1 MHNNY
6 NLVAVDFNPFEGNEI
21 EKIAITNEP
30 QREVWLSCILGGEE
44 ASLAYNE
51 SVSLELKGKFNEKAF
66 EKAVHDL
73 MIRHEGLRAVL
84 SKNGED
90 LIIYK
95 EISFDIVKSEDL
107 SEISL
112 AEKELNLK
120 SFIQDEMGKSF
131 DLYNGPLF
139 RIYLHKLDE
148 DLHYFTIIIHHL
160 IGDGWSLGIILE
172 DLSLFYNAHSTG
184 KQPFLPKAEQISDY
198 ATQQTDFVKTQE
210 YRSTTDFWLNK
221 YKDNVPVINL
231 PLDFNRPALRT
242 YKGKRNDYKLSEDLL
257 SQIQTLSKQ
266 TGSSLVVTLVAVFE
280 VLLFHRTGQKDLVV
294 GLPSAGQ
301 LATENL
307 RLVGHC
313 VNLLPLLSKIDPE
326 QPFIDYLKK
335 RRSEIYDAY
344 DHQRLTFSELIRK
357 LNLKRDKALVP
368 LVPVVFNVDMGM
380 DEKVEF
386 TGLNHRLISNPRVS
400 QTFEISLNV
409 NGSKN
414 ALTFEWA
421 YNSQLFTSATIDV
434 MMQEFELLLRKLTAE
449 PGTPIQDAIIHQS
462 PFPEIAVNHCIY
474 PKDKTFVDLFYEQ
487 AANVP
492 DHIAIV
498 FEDKKLSYAKLDD
511 QSNKL
516 ANYLISKGAK
526 PGIIIPICIKPSLEM
541 LVGILG
547 ILKSGAA
554 YLPIDIEFPPKRIS
568 FMLSEANIDFIISDS
583 ETAKMLAK
591 TSEKEVICLDD
602 SGIDV
607 WKASTERPT
616 VTISPINLLYIIYTS
631 GSTGNPKGVMIGH
644 GSLVDYLFGLKANLP
659 ILESCKSFAL
669 GSTIATDLGNTILY
683 SALALGSELHI
694 FSKNKFNDTVYIHD
708 YFNKHHIDCLKIVP
722 SQWKFLNQAEKA
734 LFPEKL
740 LMFGGESLPGEF
752 IKEIDASAVKCEI
765 VNHYGPTETTIGKLL
780 YRVDKKSTYPVT
792 VPIGRPFSNASILVL
807 NSNLR
812 SCPAGIPGE
821 LYIGGVGVAQGYLN
835 NQELT
840 NKVFVK
846 NLPEDKNHGIF
857 YKTGDLVRWLP
868 DGNIEY
874 LGRIDDQIKIR
885 GNRIELGE
893 IQNVLQKHKDIK
905 QCTITVEEHPKSG
918 KMLAAYV
925 VPEGKFDK
933 EAIISY
939 LRESLPDYMV
949 PRILIPLDKIP
960 LTANG
965 KVDRKALPKYDLFTA
980 DDEKTFVAPK
990 NDEQKLIADIW
1001 AKHLFLEKI
1010 SINDDFFELGGH
1022 SMIAIKIM
1030 VEIEKQTGIRLP
1042 LAVLFD
1048 NSTIEK
1054 LALSLSKPDHEKNW
1068 KLLIPI
1074 KNSGNKPPLY
1084 IIHGQGMNIIIFKS
1098 LVQEID
1104 KDQPI
1109 LGLQPLGLNP
1119 EDEPADSIE
1128 GIAEGYVNEIIK
1140 NDPEGPY
1147 LLMGYSSGGTIA
1159 LEMSEQFRKLGKR
1172 VSFLGLLDTYYD
1184 GDSYSSLLKEA
1195 KFGQIF
1201 DQSIKTLG
1209 YAFVYFFSYPK
1220 DFIMHKKN
1228 FALGSLYNYYK
1239 KFNPIKEDPS
1249 NPLYVIDKIQKA
1261 HKKAFKRYKL
1271 KRYQEDVV
1279 LFKANDKKMTYVPHM
1294 ESNGF
1299 APYMGGK
1306 LTLVDIPL
1314 EHLKFFAPD
1323 HVHVFAEKLQSE
1335 LNKSHLA
1342 YRK

>member
-1 MHNNY
+1 MRNNY
-6 NLVAVDFNPFEGNEI
+6 NLIAVDFNPFEGNEI

-51 SVSLELKGKFNEKAF
+51 SVSLELRGKFNDSAF
-66 EKAVHDL
+66 EKAIHDL
-73 MIRHEGLRAVL
+73 IARHEGLRAVL
-84 SKNGED
+84 SQNGED

-95 EISFDIVKSEDL
+95 ELIFDIIRSEDL
-107 SEISL
+107 SETL
-112 AEKELNLK
+112 LVEKELLLK
-120 SFIQDEMGKSF
+120 SFIQLEMAKPF

-139 RIYLHKLDE
+139 RIYLHKLSE
-148 DLHYFTIIIHHL
+148 ELHYFTIIIHHL

-172 DLSLFYNAHSTG
+172 DLSLLYNAHLTG
-184 KQPFLPKAEQISDY
+184 KQPVLPKAEQISDY
-198 ATQQTDFVKTQE
+198 ATQQTDFLKTEE

-221 YKDNVPVINL
+221 YKDNVPVVSL
-231 PLDFNRPALRT
+231 PLDFNRPAVRT
-242 YKGKRNDYKLSEDLL
+242 YKGKRNDYRLADELL
-257 SQIQTLSKQ
+257 SQIQALSKQ

-280 VLLFHRTGQKDLVV
+280 VLLYHRTGQKELIV

-326 QPFIDYLKK
+326 QPFIAYLKK

-386 TGLNHRLISNPRVS
+386 TGLTHRLISNPRVS

-434 MMQEFELLLRKLTAE
+434 MMQEFESLLRTLTAE
-449 PGTPIQDAIIHQS
+449 PGTTIQDAIIHQS
-462 PFPEIAVNHCIY
+462 PFPEIATQHCDY

-487 AANVP
+487 AVRAP
-492 DHIAIV
+492 DHIAAI
-498 FEDKKLSYAKLDD
+498 FESKKLSYAGLDG

-516 ANYLISKGAK
+516 ANYLIGKGIK
-526 PGIIIPICIKPSLEM
+526 SGSLIPICIKPSIEM

-547 ILKSGAA
+547 ILKAGAA
-554 YLPIDIEFPPKRIS
+554 YLPIDVEFPVKRIS
-568 FMLSEANIDFIISDS
+568 FMLSESNTDFIISDN
-583 ETAKMLAK
+583 ETAKTLTK
-591 TSEKEVICLDD
+591 TTEKEIICLDD

-607 WKASTERPT
+607 WKARAERPT
-616 VTISPINLLYIIYTS
+616 VTISPADLLYVIYTS
-631 GSTGNPKGVMIGH
+631 GSTGNPKGVMISH
-644 GSLVDYLFGLKANLP
+644 GSLVDYIFGIKANLP
-659 ILESCKSFAL
+659 VLESCKSFAL

-683 SALALGSELHI
+683 SALALGAELHV
-694 FSKNKFNDTVYIHD
+694 FSKSKFNDTTYIHK
-708 YFNKHHIDCLKIVP
+708 YFSTNPIDCLKIVP
-722 SQWKFLNQAEKA
+722 SQWKFLNQADKA

-752 IKEIDASAVKCEI
+752 IKEIDASSAKCEV

-792 VPIGRPFSNASILVL
+792 VPIGRPFSNASIFVL
-807 NSNLR
+807 NSNLK
-812 SCPAGIPGE
+812 SCPLGIPGE
-821 LYIGGVGVAQGYLN
+821 LYIGGVGVALGYLN

-840 NKVFVK
+840 DKVFVK
-846 NLPEDKNHGIF
+846 NLPEDKSNGVF
-857 YKTGDLVRWLP
+857 YRTGDLVRWLP

-893 IQNVLQKHKDIK
+893 IQNVLQKYKDIK
-905 QCTITVEEHPKSG
+905 QCTITVEEHTISG

-925 VPEGKFDK
+925 VTEGNFDK
-933 EAIISY
+933 EAIIAY

-949 PRILIPLDKIP
+949 PRFIIPLDQIP

-965 KVDRKALPKYDLFTA
+965 KVDRKALPKFDILTSTE
-980 DDEKTFVAPK
+980 EKDFMAPQNK
-990 NDEQKLIADIW
+990 DQQLIADIW
-1001 AKHLFLEKI
+1001 IKHLGLHQV
-1010 SINDDFFELGGH
+1010 SIHDDFFELGGH
-1022 SMIAIKIM
+1022 SMIAIKVM

-1042 LAVLFD
+1042 LAILFD
-1048 NSTIEK
+1048 NSTVEK
-1054 LALSLSKPDHEKNW
+1054 LAHSLSKPDQEVNW
-1068 KLLIPI
+1068 KSLIPI
-1074 KNSGNKPPLY
+1074 KKSGNKPPLY

-1098 LVQEID
+1098 LLQEID

-1109 LGLQPLGLNP
+1109 LGLQPIGLNP

-1128 GIAEGYVNEIIK
+1128 RIAEGYVQEIIK

-1159 LEMSEQFRKLGKR
+1159 LEMSEQFAKLGKK

-1184 GDSYSSLLKEA
+1184 GDSYSNLLKA
-1195 KFGQIF
+1195 TKFGQVF
-1201 DQSIKTLG
+1201 DHALKTLG
-1209 YAFVYFFSYPK
+1209 YAFVYLSRYPK
-1220 DFIMHKKN
+1220 DFIVHKKN
-1228 FALGSLYNYYK
+1228 FVLGTLYNNYK
-1239 KFNPIKEDPS
+1239 KFNPIKKDHS
-1249 NPLYVIDKIQKA
+1249 NPMYVLDRVQKA
-1261 HKKAFKRYKL
+1261 HKKAFEQYKL
-1271 KRYQEDVV
+1271 KKYQTDVV
-1279 LFKANDKKMTYVPHM
+1279 LFRGNDKKMTYIPNM
-1294 ESNGF
+1294 ETNGF

-1314 EHLKFFAPD
+1314 EHLDFFAPA
-1323 HVHVFAEKLQSE
+1323 HINIFAEKLQSE
-1335 LNKSHLA
+1335 LNKSHSTNG
-1342 YRK
+1342 